1 MNLGSKGKKR
11 PVLPSRPEPPS
22 VERILEDMSR
32 AGPEDPVFKVRE
44 ESGEDCGLSA
54 TDERFNQVRHFLL
67 LQQRL
72 QEAGAELHKKRAV
85 LEDAGVQLENDVAKV
100 KGQNLTVQ
108 RAATPDL

>member
-44 ESGEDCGLSA
+44 ESGEGERVSVVGVTVVLVWKMTWPRSRVKPDC
-54 TDERFNQVRHFLL
+54 
-67 LQQRL
+67 
-72 QEAGAELHKKRAV
+72 
-85 LEDAGVQLENDVAKV
+85 AKSSD
-100 KGQNLTVQ
+100 
-108 RAATPDL
+108 P

>member
-32 AGPEDPVFKVRE
+32 AGPEDRCSR
-44 ESGEDCGLSA
+44 SGRRAGK
-54 TDERFNQVRHFLL
+54 RFNQVRHFLL

-100 KGQNLTVQ
+100 RVKT
-108 RAATPDL
+108 